1 MALKK
6 LFALAFLLFPL
17 TPVWAQTGDKVH
29 LGIHGNIGIPVGEF
43 RDAVN
48 NSFGGTGWG
57 GGLNLLINPKKG
69 GAYSP
74 VLIGI
79 ESNYMNLGT
88 DKTPETVYLPQLKT
102 SFNYFNVGPMIRGI
116 LSSKEEGIIPF
127 IDGFVGMKIL
137 NTKTKIDNNLIDTLL
152 DEEYVESLLS
162 TNYEGLGYG
171 VGLGFFNRKLK
182 SDEMQ
187 MAGSFYMKVM
197 YQYGDRVNYVKRGS
211 IEVDQEGFITY
222 ETGRTQTSMI
232 VLQAGFLIR

>member
-1 MALKK
+1 MKK
-6 LFALAFLLFPL
+6 QIALLFFL
-17 TPVWAQTGDKVH
+17 ISISAAWAQTGDKVH
-29 LGIHGNIGIPVGEF
+29 FGVHGSIGLPVGEF
-43 RDAVN
+43 KETVN

-69 GAYSP
+69 GVYSP

-102 SFNYFNVGPMIRGI
+102 SFNYFNVGPMIRAM

-127 IDGFVGMKIL
+127 IDGFVGLKIL

-171 VGLGFFNRKLK
+171 VGLGFFNRKVK
-182 SDEMQ
+182 ADEMQ
-187 MAGSFYMKVM
+187 VAGSFYMKVM

-222 ETGRTQTSMI
+222 DTGRTQTSMI
-232 VLQAGFLIR
+232 MLQLGFLMR

>member
-1 MALKK
+1 MQKQ
-6 LFALAFLLFPL
+6 FALLVFLISLSSA
-17 TPVWAQTGDKVH
+17 WAQTGDKVH
-29 LGIHGNIGIPVGEF
+29 FGVHGSIGLPVGEF
-43 RDAVN
+43 KETVN

-69 GAYSP
+69 GVYSP

-88 DKTPETVYLPQLKT
+88 DKTPETAYLPQLKT
-102 SFNYFNVGPMIRGI
+102 SFNYFNVGPMIRAM

-152 DEEYVESLLS
+152 DQEYVESLLS

-182 SDEMQ
+182 ADEMQ
-187 MAGSFYMKVM
+187 VAGSFYMKVM

-211 IEVDQEGFITY
+211 IEIDQEGFITY
-222 ETGRTQTSMI
+222 DTGRTQTSMI
-232 VLQAGFLIR
+232 MLQVGFLIR